1 MKNQLKQDHF
11 NSWQK
16 KVTHGYNQK
25 SIGENPDVDQSL
37 SVAWLRKSNQSSH
50 MEGYLLAVDEQEI
63 VTKATAK
70 RRERDPT
77 IQRQMDCKCRLCR
90 KGEETLNHILA
101 FCEEVSSS
109 LYLTYRHNRMGKVV
123 YDEILKTEGEKKTP

>member
-1 MKNQLKQDHF
+1 
-11 NSWQK
+11 
-16 KVTHGYNQK
+16 
-25 SIGENPDVDQSL
+25 
-37 SVAWLRKSNQSSH
+37 

-77 IQRQMDCKCRLCR
+77 IRRQMDSKCRLCR

-101 FCEEVSSS
+101 SCEEVSSS

-123 YDEILKTEGEKKTP
+123 YDEILKAEGEKKTPWNVPEVARIGDKELW